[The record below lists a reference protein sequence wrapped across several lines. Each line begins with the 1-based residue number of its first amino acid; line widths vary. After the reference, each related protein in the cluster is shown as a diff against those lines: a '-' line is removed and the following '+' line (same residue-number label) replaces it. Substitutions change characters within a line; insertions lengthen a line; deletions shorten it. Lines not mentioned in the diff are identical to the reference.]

1 LERVA
6 RLVAATAPRRDAANG
21 HGTIREER
29 VMSMHGAGG
38 DERVDHGIG
47 IYDTPG
53 FLVGVVTEFVSD
65 ALASEAMVVVVL
77 PPAQLQVVERDLA
90 TSGLDIP
97 TAKRHGTYVTVDP
110 EALRQQVTTRG
121 TIDMA
126 SYRTMADHLVSKAMS
141 RGRELHICG
150 TMHSI
155 LWEAGELATVLELE
169 GMWHVLPGAPRMRL
183 LCLYHSEIFR
193 DGNGDDPFLALC
205 QRHTSVGPVE
215 DYASLV
221 GPEHELRGVALLEQQ
236 QREDARA
243 RALLTAQR
251 QEIDAEIDRDLR
263 AASDQQ
269 HQFDRAVAS
278 RDLIGQAK
286 GILMARW
293 HLDADTAFELLRNAS
308 SRSHR
313 KLVDVARAVVE
324 QQLRRS

>member
-155 LWEAGELATVLELE
+155 LWDAGELATVLELE

>member
-1 LERVA
+1 
-6 RLVAATAPRRDAANG
+6 
-21 HGTIREER
+21 
-29 VMSMHGAGG
+29 MSMHVPVG
-38 DERVDHGIG
+38 DVRIDHGIG
-47 IYDTPG
+47 VYDTPG

-77 PPAQLQVVERDLA
+77 PPAQLQAVDRDLA
-90 TSGLDIP
+90 ASGLDLP
-97 TAKRHGTYVTVDP
+97 AAKRHGTYVTVDS
-110 EALRQQVTTRG
+110 ESLRQQVTTGG

-126 SYRTMADHLVSKAMS
+126 SYRTMADHLVGKATT

-150 TMHSI
+150 TMHSV
-155 LWEAGELATVLELE
+155 LWEPGELATVLELE

-193 DGNGDDPFLALC
+193 NGNGDDPFLALC

-221 GPEHELRGVALLEQQ
+221 DREHELRGVALLERQ
-236 QREDARA
+236 QREGVQAQ
-243 RALLTAQR
+243 ALLTAQR

-286 GILMARW
+286 GILMVRW
-293 HLDADTAFELLRNAS
+293 HLDADAAFELLRNAS

-313 KLVDVARAVVE
+313 KLVEVARAVVE
-324 QQLRRS
+324 QQLRRN

>member
-47 IYDTPG
+47 IFDTPG

-155 LWEAGELATVLELE
+155 LWDAGELATVLELE